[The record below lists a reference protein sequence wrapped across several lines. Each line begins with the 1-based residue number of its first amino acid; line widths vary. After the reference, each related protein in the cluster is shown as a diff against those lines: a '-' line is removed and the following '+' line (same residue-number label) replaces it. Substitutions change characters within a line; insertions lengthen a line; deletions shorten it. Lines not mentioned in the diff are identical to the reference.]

1 MNLIPRLGA
10 SPRQLLLG
18 TLLGLALASGAQA
31 ANGFVVNRDQEA
43 QIKVGMSRQQVMQ
56 LLGRPAH
63 NLKYRNEPGR
73 TWTYGVLGATSNS
86 TSDQLVFDVDF
97 AADGTVAEK
106 AERTELMN

>member
-1 MNLIPRLGA
+1 MTITHRFPVTFRM
-10 SPRQLLLG
+10 LLG
-18 TLLGLALASGAQA
+18 GLLSLSLAGTALA
-31 ANGFVVNRDQEA
+31 ANGFVVNREQEA
-43 QIKVGMSRQQVMQ
+43 QIMVGMSRQQVMQ

-73 TWTYGVLGATSNS
+73 TWTYGVLGATTNS
-86 TSDQLVFDVDF
+86 TSEQLVFDVDF